1 MSNCIYLVLAIQWC
15 NITESITIIYSTDI
29 FIVYF
34 SPTIHDE
41 MDIVGQ
47 DGHIYKGR
55 VVRSNLPPIIKVN
68 TLLTLLW
75 KFNPLKSLYQ

>member
-1 MSNCIYLVLAIQWC
+1 M
-15 NITESITIIYSTDI
+15 IYSTDI

-34 SPTIHDE
+34 SPNIHDE

-68 TLLTLLW
+68 TITNFIL
-75 KFNPLKSLYQ
+75 QI